1 MRCLRAGVIAFL
13 LVGCTDAAA
22 KKTNEQA
29 KSLEPAVKTVPAAG
43 ADAKPTGPAAG
54 ATASAGGS
62 TVAQRGEG
70 PAGDQT
76 APAAA
81 PKSPMDAIIDKYVES
96 GIDGVVDVMQD
107 KNGTI
112 NKVVIVGAAPI
123 STVLG
128 AADGLLT
135 ARREARLRA
144 AGKFRQFLKEK
155 VSIEEKT
162 ETERVVKLETKETG
176 GDLTESGKKI
186 SKNSEKYQ
194 TVSEG
199 MVKGLQVLGY
209 KTVSLNE
216 KEKIY
221 VMICGWDAATSKAV
235 TGLAKDLDSDEGAG
249 ADKGESSKERRKL
262 PDQQGT
268 APGADKFFGKPPV
281 DR

>member
-1 MRCLRAGVIAFL
+1 MRCLCAGLVAFL
-13 LVGCTDAAA
+13 VAGCTDAAA
-22 KKTNEQA
+22 KKSNEQA
-29 KSLEPAVKTVPAAG
+29 KSVEPVVK
-43 ADAKPTGPAAG
+43 
-54 ATASAGGS
+54 
-62 TVAQRGEG
+62 
-70 PAGDQT
+70 T

-81 PKSPMDAIIDKYVES
+81 SGDAKPASDGAGQSVSGGGAAVAKQGDAPVKDQATAATAPKSPLDAIIDKYVDS

-107 KNGTI
+107 KNGAIT
-112 NKVVIVGAAPI
+112 KVVIVGAAPI

-186 SKNSEKYQ
+186 SKNTEKYQ

-199 MVKGLQVLGY
+199 MVKGLQVLGF

-216 KEKIY
+216 KEKVY
-221 VMICGWDAATSKAV
+221 VMICGWDSATSKAV
-235 TGLAKDLDSDEGAG
+235 SGLAKDLDSDDGTS
-249 ADKGESSKERRKL
+249 ADKGEMSKERRKL

-268 APGADKFFGKPPV
+268 APGADKFFTKPP
-281 DR
+281 R